1 MAAESKTGTHS
12 KENAPVRKRRMLLG
26 GLAAAVLVASGI
38 VYLGIARPFEPRVFT
53 ILYTC
58 DSAGELKPCG

>member
-1 MAAESKTGTHS
+1 M
-12 KENAPVRKRRMLLG
+12 RKRRMLLG